1 MIGVLIILKYDRK
14 DYCVTENNNLDSP
27 SNNIQSQPEDL
38 KKSAYYSA
46 MYNAFMATLIE
57 ADKSILAVSAGGIG
71 LLVTLLNVFQ
81 LKSIWHVIIYLIA
94 LIFFVIS
101 IISSI
106 FIFKRNK
113 VVLMNMLMDKSETDS
128 ILTFLDYLNFIC
140 CILGILLTICI
151 GLSAGIQKLD
161 AKPTTDVDKVVKMV
175 QITTLNGNVVLQG
188 YTNFTSNQRGKNNG
202 K

>member
-1 MIGVLIILKYDRK
+1 M
-14 DYCVTENNNLDSP
+14 TENNNLDSP